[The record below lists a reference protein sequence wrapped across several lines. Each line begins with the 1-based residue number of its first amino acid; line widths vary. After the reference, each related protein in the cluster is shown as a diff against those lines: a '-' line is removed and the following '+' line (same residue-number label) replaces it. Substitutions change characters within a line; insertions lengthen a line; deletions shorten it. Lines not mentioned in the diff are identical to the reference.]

1 VKIRQ
6 TNDAFRMLLG
16 RWLATAEPDRPQV
29 EKDILRVFEEPL
41 SIFVL
46 DMSGF
51 SSSVMRHGIIHFL
64 AMIQQMHEVT
74 EPIILAQGGEVVKYI
89 GDDILAVFDD
99 PDEAY
104 EAALEIIRAVA
115 ARNHDFPR
123 EFRIRVA
130 IGIGFGPTLFV
141 PGVDVWGDQA
151 NQAFKLGEDTAGPEE
166 ILLTA
171 AAHAALRSG
180 QEDFK
185 RLDLDISGLR
195 IEAYSRHLAATT
207 AD

>member
-1 VKIRQ
+1 
-6 TNDAFRMLLG
+6 MLLG
-16 RWLATAEPDRPQV
+16 RWLAASESERPAV
-29 EKDILRVFEEPL
+29 AKELLRVFEEPL
-41 SIFVL
+41 AIFVL

-51 SSSVMRHGIIHFL
+51 SSSVVRHGIIHFL
-64 AMIQQMHEVT
+64 AMIQQMHELA

-89 GDDILAVFDD
+89 GDDVLAVFDD
-99 PDEAY
+99 SDEAY
-104 EAALEIIRAVA
+104 SAAVEIIRAVGI
-115 ARNHDFPR
+115 RNQEIPP
-123 EFRIRVA
+123 ELRIRVA

-171 AAHAALRSG
+171 DAYRGLTADR
-180 QEDFK
+180 EDFK

-195 IEAYSRHLAATT
+195 VEAYSQRLFHHKPG
-207 AD
+207 